1 MFAFDTQGVLKGLNT
16 GWEAL
21 RYTFTFTLWKPDPEC
36 ASDQHTWNAAIGPA
50 WLASGAS
57 WAAGVVAAPGIAA
70 RLAPNAARFLD
81 PAATAA
87 ASTLVVENAENPAAE
102 EEEINE
108 FGTDC
113 LNAIEGEL
121 QNSEATEVNEGEN
134 VEQTREQWEE
144 QANERYPK
152 KAGLKEWHHIWPK
165 YLKMGKGELIQLNA
179 PYHQLLTNA
188 IREEFPYGDD
198 YSDMPNEE
206 IWSKLNKIYCKYGL
220 NFGQ

>member
-121 QNSEATEVNEGEN
+121 QNAERRITVSRWGRPGLQPGDWVMKGK
-134 VEQTREQWEE
+134 
-144 QANERYPK
+144 ANFWNYLRSFKYQPGFGNK
-152 KAGLKEWHHIWPK
+152 FAPFSAG
-165 YLKMGKGELIQLNA
+165 
-179 PYHQLLTNA
+179 
-188 IREEFPYGDD
+188 EEFQVPASSVKWHIGRGIDSAWKDLFRQRMYI
-198 YSDMPNEE
+198 P
-206 IWSKLNKIYCKYGL
+206 
-220 NFGQ
+220 